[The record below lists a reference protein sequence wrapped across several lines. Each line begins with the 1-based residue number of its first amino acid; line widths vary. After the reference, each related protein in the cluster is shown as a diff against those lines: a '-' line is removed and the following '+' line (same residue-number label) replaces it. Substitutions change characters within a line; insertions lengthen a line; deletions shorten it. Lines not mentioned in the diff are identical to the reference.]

1 MTTAQIS
8 AERDPGALL
17 RGDRIYAALRWLLLS
32 AIGAYGVASRDLRL
46 WPPDVWNAASLAFWG
61 LLLWT
66 LIATVL
72 VFMPA
77 LRNLR
82 PWLHAGDLL
91 GFAGLAY
98 AATDSQIAYEIL
110 VFLPLVAG
118 GLRASRRELIPLSLL
133 AGIVGVLIQL
143 NPADRGLV
151 TSLGRFVTF
160 AAIPWLV
167 HLLSEQ
173 WIADNRRFVRAAE
186 QQATAALSHAEQYRE
201 RMRALYEA
209 AITLSAT
216 SSAQSVLDAM
226 LNECAKL
233 VPYRASAVLLPTE
246 VRDEVGVSA
255 GRNLLPPELQTRF
268 LVGAGTLGTLLRGG
282 SGGVLPESNK
292 SELSPLPSLMAC
304 RSILLLPLRAARRT
318 YGVLIVGSDND
329 QFTSEQ
335 MEMVNTLAGY
345 SIVALQ
351 NARLTSDLRDERAT
365 LLDRESE
372 MRRRLNRDLHDG
384 PAQSLAAIT
393 MNLEFIKRLLE
404 REPDRVPDELNKI
417 IRLAQ
422 RSNHEVRTLLFELRP
437 MTLEAQGLVATLK
450 RYFERF
456 ADSPTKLVLESSE
469 IEPLDRNVQT
479 ILFNIAQEAVNNAF
493 KHAQAHTIRIRL
505 NRTIDQ
511 VTMRIEDDGRGFDL
525 DKIRENYEERGSF
538 GLLNIEERAR
548 LVNGTAELRSAPN
561 KGTSVDVQIPLE

>member
-1 MTTAQIS
+1 MTTAPVS
-8 AERDPGALL
+8 AERDNSALL

-32 AIGAYGVASRDLRL
+32 AIGAYGTATGDLRL
-46 WPPDVWNAASLAFWG
+46 WPPDAWNAASLAFWG
-61 LLLWT
+61 LFLWT
-66 LIATVL
+66 LIASVL
-72 VFMPA
+72 VFLSA
-77 LRNLR
+77 LRNIR
-82 PWLHAGDLL
+82 PWLHTGDLL

-98 AATDSQIAYEIL
+98 AAADTQIAFEIL
-110 VFLPLVAG
+110 VFLPLIAG
-118 GLRASRRELIPLSLL
+118 GLRMSRRELIPLSLL
-133 AGIVGVLIQL
+133 AGILGLLIQINQANATL
-143 NPADRGLV
+143 ISSV
-151 TSLGRFVTF
+151 GRFVTF

-173 WIADNRRFVRAAE
+173 WITDNRRFVRAAE
-186 QQATAALSHAEQYRE
+186 QQAAAALDHAEQYRE

-209 AITLSAT
+209 AVTLSAT
-216 SSAQSVLDAM
+216 ASAQSVLDAM

-233 VPYRASAVLLPTE
+233 VPYRASAVLLPTDA
-246 VRDEVGVSA
+246 RDEVGVSA
-255 GRNLLPPELQTRF
+255 GRNLIPSEMQTRF

-282 SGGVLPESNK
+282 TGGVLPESNK
-292 SELSPLPSLMAC
+292 AELSPLPSLMAC
-304 RSILLLPLRAARRT
+304 RTVLILPLRAARRT
-318 YGVLIVGSDND
+318 YGVLIVGSDAD
-329 QFTSEQ
+329 QFTAEQ
-335 MEMVNTLAGY
+335 MEMVNTLSGY

-393 MNLEFIKRLLE
+393 MNLEFIKRLIE
-404 REPDRVPDELNKI
+404 REPDRVLDELNKV

-456 ADSPTKLVLESSE
+456 ADSPTKIVIDSAD
-469 IEPLDRNVQT
+469 IEPLDRNIQT

-505 NRTIDQ
+505 IRTNDL
-511 VTMRIEDDGRGFDL
+511 VTMRIEDDGLGFDL
-525 DKIRENYEERGSF
+525 AKVRENYEERGSF

-548 LVNGTAELRSAPN
+548 LVNGTAELRSAPG
-561 KGTSVDVQIPLE
+561 KGTSVDVQIPTV

>member
-8 AERDPGALL
+8 AEQDPGTLL
-17 RGDRIYAALRWLLLS
+17 RGDRMYAALRWLILS
-32 AIGAYGVASRDLRL
+32 AIGSYGVATRDFRL
-46 WPPDVWNAASLAFWG
+46 WPPDVWNVASLAFWG
-61 LLLWT
+61 LAFWT

-72 VFMPA
+72 VVMPT
-77 LRNLR
+77 LRTR
-82 PWLHAGDLL
+82 FWLHAGDLL

-98 AATDSQIAYEIL
+98 AAPDTQVVYAIL
-110 VFLPLVAG
+110 VFPPLVVG
-118 GLRASRRELIPLSLL
+118 GLRASRRELVPLSLL
-133 AGIVGVLIQL
+133 AGIVGALIQFS
-143 NPADRGLV
+143 PTDQSQIS
-151 TSLGRFVTF
+151 SLGRFVIF

-173 WIADNRRFVRAAE
+173 WIADNRRLVRAAE
-186 QQATAALSHAEQYRE
+186 DQASAALAHAEQYRE

-226 LNECAKL
+226 LNACAKL
-233 VPYRASAVLLPTE
+233 VPYRASAVLLPME
-246 VRDEVGVSA
+246 ARDEVGVSA
-255 GRNLLPPELQTRF
+255 GHNLLPSELQTRF
-268 LVGAGTLGTLLRGG
+268 LVGGGLLGTLLRGG
-282 SGGVLPESNK
+282 NGGVLPESTK
-292 SELSPLPSLMAC
+292 AELSPLPSLMGC

-318 YGVLIVGSDND
+318 YGVLIVGSDEK

-384 PAQSLAAIT
+384 PAQALAAIT
-393 MNLEFIKRLLE
+393 MNLEFIKHLLE
-404 REPDRVPDELNKI
+404 REPERVPDELNKV

-422 RSNHEVRTLLFELRP
+422 RSNHEVRTLLFELHP
-437 MTLEAQGLVATLK
+437 MTLEAQGLVATLR
-450 RYFERF
+450 RYVERF
-456 ADSPTKLVLESSE
+456 ADSPTKLILESSE
-469 IEPLDRNVQT
+469 IEPLDCNVQT
-479 ILFNIAQEAVNNAF
+479 ILFTIAQEAVNNAF
-493 KHAQAHTIRIRL
+493 KHAQAHTILIRL
-505 NRTIDQ
+505 NRTNDQ

-525 DKIRENYEERGSF
+525 EKIREKRGSF
-538 GLLNIEERAR
+538 GLLTIKERAR
-548 LVNGTAELRSAPN
+548 LVNGTVQLRSAPDT
-561 KGTSVDVQIPLE
+561 GTSVDVQIPLE